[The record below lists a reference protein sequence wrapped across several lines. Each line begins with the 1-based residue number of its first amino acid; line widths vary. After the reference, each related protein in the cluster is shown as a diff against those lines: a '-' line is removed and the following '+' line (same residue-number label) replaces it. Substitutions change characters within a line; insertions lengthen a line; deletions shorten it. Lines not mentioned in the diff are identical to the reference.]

1 MSTTLAK
8 QVARLGRGA
17 AVRGVLV
24 AIAVIT
30 ISLIAGCSS
39 STPQPASSAT
49 SGGAGSTSPGSGTAN
64 SPSPSD
70 SASSGNI
77 STNNNSGG
85 QGNEAAGTYT
95 VAFARCMRAH
105 GVSNFP
111 DPTGQSGQ
119 LGPSSGVDPTSPQFQ
134 EAINGPCL
142 SLAPPGWVSSGK
154 VTR

>member
-1 MSTTLAK
+1 MSTTLAR
-8 QVARLGRGA
+8 QVAHLGRGA

-24 AIAVIT
+24 AIAVIAT
-30 ISLIAGCSS
+30 PFIAGCGS
-39 STPQPASSAT
+39 STPRPPSPAT
-49 SGGAGSTSPGSGTAN
+49 SSGSGSPTSS
-64 SPSPSD
+64 SPSG
-70 SASSGNI
+70 SASSGNVS
-77 STNNNSGG
+77 STNKGGG
-85 QGNEAAGTYT
+85 QGNEASGTYT
-95 VAFARCMRAH
+95 VAFAQCMRAH

-119 LGPSSGVDPTSPQFQ
+119 LGPSSGIDPTSPQFQ